1 MKRRIITSLLVIMS
15 FFALCEPITAANEIK
30 KVNYEGNGIVEVDFR
45 TKVSYK
51 NAKVVVKDNT
61 GKVYTTKIIEKDN
74 DDLDFCALN
83 LKSGTTY
90 TFTISGVK
98 VGRAKN
104 YGSLSGTFKT
114 PKAASGV
121 SIKKIDCD
129 IKDKELEIEFS
140 SKVQYKNLKVT
151 VKDNTGKTYTCRIT
165 DRDSDEIEVR
175 VQGLKRGTTY
185 TVTVSGVRLKGKTQ
199 YQTITKTFKAR

>member
-30 KVNYEGNGIVEVDFR
+30 KVQYEGNGIVEVDFR
-45 TKVSYK
+45 QRVSYK
-51 NAKVVVKDNT
+51 NAKVVVKDST
-61 GKVYTTKIIEKDN
+61 GKVYATKIIEKDN
-74 DDLDFCALN
+74 DDLDFRALN
-83 LKSGTTY
+83 LKSNTKY

-98 VGRAKN
+98 VGKAKK

-114 PKAASGV
+114 PSKDLA
-121 SIKKIDCD
+121 IKKVDCD
-129 IKDKELEIEFS
+129 VKDKELEIEFS
-140 SKVQYKNLKVT
+140 TKVQYKNLKVT
-151 VKDNTGKTYTCRIT
+151 VKDSKGKTYTCRIT